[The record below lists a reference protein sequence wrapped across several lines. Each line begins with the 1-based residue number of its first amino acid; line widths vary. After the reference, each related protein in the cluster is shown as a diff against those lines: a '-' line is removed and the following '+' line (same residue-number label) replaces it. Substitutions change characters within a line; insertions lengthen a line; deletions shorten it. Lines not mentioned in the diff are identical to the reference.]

1 MLSTTSKLDQ
11 KVLQEVRTLLR
22 SNYSEVYNEA
32 FSDEA
37 ARIALAE
44 LIQAEFAMLD
54 SDQIDYAVQEIVGLG
69 FIEGIM
75 QDPDVTDI
83 AFNGQDIIVE
93 RNNTPKER
101 FLMPMENGSAEDD
114 IIKKITKFANAV
126 GKDFTNRSPILNS
139 SLRKLRINAVHR
151 ANSPY

>member
-44 LIQAEFAMLD
+44 LIQAEFTMLD

-75 QDPDVTDI
+75 QDPDV
-83 AFNGQDIIVE
+83 
-93 RNNTPKER
+93 
-101 FLMPMENGSAEDD
+101 
-114 IIKKITKFANAV
+114 
-126 GKDFTNRSPILNS
+126 
-139 SLRKLRINAVHR
+139 
-151 ANSPY
+151 